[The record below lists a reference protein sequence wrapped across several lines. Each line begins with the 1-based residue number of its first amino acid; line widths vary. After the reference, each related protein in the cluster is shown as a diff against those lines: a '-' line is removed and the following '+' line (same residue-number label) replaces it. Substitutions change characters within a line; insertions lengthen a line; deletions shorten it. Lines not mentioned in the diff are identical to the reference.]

1 MFVFHN
7 RLSNIIFVHIHPKG
21 SAICRFPGY
30 QLSAPTNF
38 CRRYRLS
45 VQILVDRGSRRLFSV
60 VSRAVVGAG
69 SDSKRREG
77 MGGLSLGGGGVG
89 GGRIRCRMIWEKR
102 EEAELL
108 SLLFLWKPLIHLVNM
123 LHLPSGQQQVIQERY
138 LIIVLF
144 LLTMI
149 SYFPM
154 AAEYHTA
161 TLKTYPAQHIFSNQC
176 KFIWIDSG

>member
-1 MFVFHN
+1 MFVVHN
-7 RLSNIIFVHIHPKG
+7 RLSKIIFVHIHPQG

-69 SDSKRREG
+69 SDSKRGEG
-77 MGGLSLGGGGVG
+77 VGVSLGGGGVG

-138 LIIVLF
+138 LVIILSVLS
-144 LLTMI
+144 MI
-149 SYFPM
+149 F
-154 AAEYHTA
+154 
-161 TLKTYPAQHIFSNQC
+161 IFSIGSRISC
-176 KFIWIDSG
+176 

>member
-1 MFVFHN
+1 
-7 RLSNIIFVHIHPKG
+7 
-21 SAICRFPGY
+21 
-30 QLSAPTNF
+30 
-38 CRRYRLS
+38 
-45 VQILVDRGSRRLFSV
+45 
-60 VSRAVVGAG
+60 
-69 SDSKRREG
+69 
-77 MGGLSLGGGGVG
+77 
-89 GGRIRCRMIWEKR
+89 MIWEKR

-176 KFIWIDSG
+176 KFIWIDSGWQLLILRFWHRSKLSKSLSYFFFFYLRNTFSLMNSDLDLESGGEERDEVGFTLRHHSGPSSPSNAGVKPEKIWRGLKFLA

>member
-1 MFVFHN
+1 MFVVHN
-7 RLSNIIFVHIHPKG
+7 RLNKIIFVHIHPPG

-38 CRRYRLS
+38 CRIYRLS

-69 SDSKRREG
+69 SDSRRRD
-77 MGGLSLGGGGVG
+77 G

-123 LHLPSGQQQVIQERY
+123 LHLPSGQQQVIRERY
-138 LIIVLF
+138 LIIILFVLS
-144 LLTMI
+144 MI
-149 SYFPM
+149 SYFLLAVGYLGLANISP
-154 AAEYHTA
+154 
-161 TLKTYPAQHIFSNQC
+161 PF
-176 KFIWIDSG
+176 